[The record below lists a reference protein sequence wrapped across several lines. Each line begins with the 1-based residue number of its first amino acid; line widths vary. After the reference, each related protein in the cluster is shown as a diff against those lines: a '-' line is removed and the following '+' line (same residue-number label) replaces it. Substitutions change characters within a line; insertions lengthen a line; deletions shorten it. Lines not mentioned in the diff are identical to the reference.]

1 LIGSVVLAVGVPA
14 AASAAPP
21 GPAASQITAPADNS
35 YLSVNLDTDPN
46 KTVTVT
52 GTATDAS
59 NNPYTGTVD
68 LDCTAAFG
76 GTPVLFSQGASN
88 VTVTGGS
95 FSTDV
100 KVADL
105 AGGAGNTCVLRAVPH
120 DAGGAVPA
128 DVTPYAGP
136 NLAIGFYD
144 GKDKL
149 VASGPNA
156 GKQYDYLLAGQG
168 FSGQIEPLTSAGD
181 LGARNL
187 GTVGPAPDDT
197 PAQGITFAAETL
209 WNNPSF
215 SDGTKTTIVVDGKNA
230 YTPSSIANP
239 SSELYSGS
247 NAKSGF
253 QPLQATGYSVDPS
266 TGATTLTETDPLVR
280 CVTPNPGDP
289 DPGPRGASTNPAS
302 ATNCPSFTDARVKL
316 VRTITYDHDGAQLYF
331 QDSFQSTDA
340 AQHNVDLRYFNGL
353 QPPVPGDA
361 DTKYKFD
368 WSGADQGNPP
378 HTYSG
383 GDSVAASP
391 VGINTI
397 DILANGG
404 SQTSPSGTLYSR
416 AAITFSGATSGAKFN
431 PGDEYAFELNFLNR
445 TVPATGS
452 LKMNMAY
459 SIAPDQATLDP
470 LVTAAQVRVAQPPVV
485 TTSTGSTAYTEGAA
499 ATPVDSGV
507 TVTDPD
513 SANLSSAQV
522 RISSGFEAGDTL
534 GFTNQSGIS
543 GSYNSA
549 TGVLTLSGSAPVAD
563 YQTAL
568 QSVTYSTASNQ
579 NPSASKTVE
588 FKANDGTADSNLA
601 TKTLAI
607 TPVNTAPTVTT
618 SGGQA
623 SYTEGSTPV
632 QPDPAVNVSDPDSAQ
647 LKGATVSIT
656 GNFTPADGDTLSFTN
671 TANITGSYD
680 AGTGV
685 LTLSGNDTVANYQDA
700 LRSVMFSLTSQN
712 PSSAT
717 RTVRFQA
724 TDTGNAASNTAT
736 RNVGVSAVNNAP
748 TVTTSGGN
756 TAYTEAAAPVTVDAG
771 ITATDPDS
779 ANFAS
784 ATVSISSN
792 FQAGDQLAFA
802 DQNGISGA
810 YDGATGVLTLS
821 GSATKANYQTALR
834 SIQFSTGT
842 DHNPQASKTVS
853 FKVNDGSLDS
863 NTATKGLAITP
874 INDPPTLTTT
884 GSNLSYTEG
893 DGPVAADPGLTVN
906 DPDSAQLQGA
916 TVSVTGNFVAAD
928 DSLGFTN
935 QSGITGSYD
944 AGTGVLTLSG
954 NASVA
959 NYQAAL
965 RTVTY
970 QDSSQSP
977 SGTKTLSFQATDT
990 AGAASNVA
998 TRAVSLTGVNDAPT
1012 VTTTA
1017 GNTAYTQGGPSVTVD
1032 SGAAASDVDS
1042 ANLASAQ
1049 IRISAGFQAGDSLD
1063 FVDQN
1068 GISGS
1073 YNAATGVLT
1082 LSGSA
1087 SVTNY
1092 QTALRSIKYATT
1104 NPTPSASKTVE
1115 FKVNDGALDSNAAT
1129 KGIAVTAV
1137 NSPPT
1142 VTTSGGSTAY
1152 TENAAPT
1159 AVDAAATVTDP
1170 DSATLQSAR
1179 VRISVG
1185 FESTDVLSFTNQNGI
1200 SGSYDAGTGVLT
1212 LTGASTVANYQTAL
1226 RDVKFNSTSDNPGTS
1241 KTVEFNANDG
1251 VAGSNAA
1258 TKDLAITRVD
1268 DPPSAADDSAQVAE
1282 NASASTVDVLA
1293 NDSDVDGGP
1302 KQVVS
1307 VTQPG
1312 HGTAAVTGGG
1322 TGVSYQ
1328 PAANYCNSQQ
1338 GGAPDTFKY
1347 TLNGGS
1353 QANVSISVTCA
1364 GTAAKPVV
1372 TVTKRLAPT
1381 TDPGRFDLRVNGAV
1395 VKAAAGN
1402 GGHGSTPVDSGSD
1415 VIVSEA
1421 AANGHPL
1428 GDYRTA
1434 IDCGTAGSGTGASL
1448 TLTHVTAD
1456 VSCTVTNTRRAVP
1469 RGRLTISHHDTT
1481 VTRGHTIV
1489 RLFCHG
1495 ASGARCRGTLHLE
1508 PTAFTTRLHH
1518 ASATSSGR
1526 SVRFSL
1532 GAGKDKSYAV
1542 HVPKETRAQLARKH
1556 KAVARAVARLS
1567 GGRTVRLLITL
1578 ISH

>member
-1 LIGSVVLAVGVPA
+1 MVLALGIPG
-14 AASAAPP
+14 AASAATD
-21 GPAASQITAPADNS
+21 PAASQITAPANNS
-35 YLSVNLDTDPN
+35 YLSANLDTDPN

-76 GTPVLFSQGASN
+76 GTNFLFSQGASN
-88 VTVTGGS
+88 VTVTGGN
-95 FSTDV
+95 FSTNV

-105 AGGAGNTCVLRAVPH
+105 AGPAGNTCVLRAVPH
-120 DAGGAVPA
+120 DSGGAVPA

-149 VASGPNA
+149 IASGPNA

-187 GTVGPAPDDT
+187 GTVEPAPDDT
-197 PAQGITFAAETL
+197 PDQGITFAAATL

-247 NAKSGF
+247 NGKSGF

-266 TGATTLTETDPLVR
+266 TGSTTLTETNPLVR
-280 CVTPNPGDP
+280 CVTPSPGDP

-302 ATNCPSFTDARVKL
+302 ATNCPSFADAGVKL

-340 AQHNVDLRYFNGL
+340 AQHSIDLRYFNGL
-353 QPPVPGDA
+353 QPPVSGDA
-361 DTKYKFD
+361 DTQYKFD

-383 GDSVAASP
+383 GASVAASP
-391 VGINTI
+391 VGVNTI

-404 SQTSPSGTLYSR
+404 SHTSPSGTLYGR
-416 AAITFSGATSGAKFN
+416 AAITFSGATSGAKFFS
-431 PGDEYAFELNFLNR
+431 GDEYSFELNFLSR

-452 LKMNMAY
+452 LKINTAY
-459 SIAPDQATLDP
+459 SIASDQAALDP
-470 LVTAAQVRVAQPPVV
+470 LVAAAQIRVAQPPTV
-485 TTSTGSTAYTEGAA
+485 TTSAGSTPYTEGAA
-499 ATPVDSGV
+499 ATPVDNAV

-513 SANLSSAQV
+513 STNLSSAQV
-522 RISSGFEAGDTL
+522 RISSGFETGDTL
-534 GFTNQSGIS
+534 GFTNQNGIT
-543 GSYNSA
+543 GSYNA
-549 TGVLTLSGSAPVAD
+549 GTGILTLSGSAAVAD

-568 QSVTYSTASNQ
+568 QSVTYSTGSNQ

-601 TKTLAI
+601 TKSLTI
-607 TPVNTAPTVTT
+607 TPVNNAPTVTT
-618 SGGQA
+618 SSGQA
-623 SYTEGSTPV
+623 SYTESSTPV
-632 QPDPAVNVSDPDSAQ
+632 QPDPAVTVSDPDSAQ
-647 LKGATVSIT
+647 LSSATVAIT

-671 TANITGSYD
+671 TANITGSYN

-685 LTLSGNDTVANYQDA
+685 LTLSGNDSVANYQDA
-700 LRSVMFSLTSQN
+700 LRSVTFSFTSQN
-712 PSSAT
+712 PSTAT
-717 RTVRFQA
+717 RTVSFQA
-724 TDTGNAASNTAT
+724 TDTGSAASNTAT
-736 RNVGVSAVNNAP
+736 RNVGVTAVNNAP

-756 TAYTEAAAPVTVDAG
+756 TAYTEGAAPLAVDGA
-771 ITATDPDS
+771 ITATDPDN
-779 ANFAS
+779 ANLAS

-802 DQNGISGA
+802 NQNGITGS
-810 YDGATGVLTLS
+810 YDAGTGVLTLT

-853 FKVNDGSLDS
+853 FKVNDGTVDS
-863 NTATKGLAITP
+863 NTATKGLAITAT
-874 INDPPTLTTT
+874 NDAPTVTTS

-893 DGPVAADPGLTVN
+893 DGPVAADPGLTVS

-916 TVSVTGNFVAAD
+916 TVSVTSNFVAAD

-935 QSGITGSYD
+935 QSGITGSYN

-970 QDSSQSP
+970 QNSSQNP

-990 AGAASNVA
+990 GAAASNVA
-998 TRAVSLTGVNDAPT
+998 TRNVSLTGVNNAPA
-1012 VTTTA
+1012 VTTT
-1017 GNTAYTQGGPSVTVD
+1017 
-1032 SGAAASDVDS
+1032 
-1042 ANLASAQ
+1042 
-1049 IRISAGFQAGDSLD
+1049 
-1063 FVDQN
+1063 
-1068 GISGS
+1068 SGS
-1073 YNAATGVLT
+1073 TG
-1082 LSGSA
+1082 
-1087 SVTNY
+1087 
-1092 QTALRSIKYATT
+1092 
-1104 NPTPSASKTVE
+1104 
-1115 FKVNDGALDSNAAT
+1115 
-1129 KGIAVTAV
+1129 
-1137 NSPPT
+1137 
-1142 VTTSGGSTAY
+1142 Y

-1159 AVDAAATVTDP
+1159 AVDGGATVTDS
-1170 DSATLQSAR
+1170 DSANLQSAR
-1179 VRISVG
+1179 VRISAG

-1200 SGSYDAGTGVLT
+1200 AGSYDPGTGVLT

-1226 RDVKFNSTSDNPGTS
+1226 RDVKFNSTSENPGTS
-1241 KTVEFNANDG
+1241 KTVEFIVNDG
-1251 VAGSNAA
+1251 TADSNAA
-1258 TKDLAITRVD
+1258 TKNLAITRVD
-1268 DPPSAADDSAQVAE
+1268 DPPTAVDDSTQVAE
-1282 NASASTVDVLA
+1282 NSSASTIDVLA

-1307 VTQPG
+1307 VTQPA
-1312 HGTAAVTGGG
+1312 HGTSAVTGGG

-1328 PAANYCNSQQ
+1328 PAAGYCNNQQ

-1353 QANVSISVTCA
+1353 QANVSVAVTCS
-1364 GTAAKPVV
+1364 GTTAKPVV

-1381 TDPGRFDLRVNGAV
+1381 TDPGRFDLKVNGAV
-1395 VKAAAGN
+1395 VKAAAGD

-1415 VIVSEA
+1415 VTVSEA

-1428 GDYRTA
+1428 GDYTTK
-1434 IDCGTAGSGTGASL
+1434 IDCGTAGSGTGTSL
-1448 TLTHVTAD
+1448 TLTHVSAD
-1456 VSCTVTNTRRAVP
+1456 ASCTVTNTRHAVP
-1469 RGRLTISHHDTT
+1469 RGRLSITHHDTT
-1481 VTRGHTIV
+1481 VTRGHTVV

-1495 ASGARCRGTLHLE
+1495 ATGARCRGTLHLE
-1508 PTAFTTRLHH
+1508 PTDFTTRLHH
-1518 ASATSSGR
+1518 ASARSSGP
-1526 SVRFSL
+1526 SVHFSL
-1532 GAGKDKSYAV
+1532 GAGKDKSYTV
-1542 HVPKETRAQLARKH
+1542 RLPTKTRTQLASKH
-1556 KAVARAVARLS
+1556 KAVARAVAHLS
-1567 GGRTVRLLITL
+1567 DGRTVSRLITL

>member
-1 LIGSVVLAVGVPA
+1 MVLALGIPG
-14 AASAAPP
+14 AASAATD
-21 GPAASQITAPADNS
+21 PAASQITAPANNS
-35 YLSVNLDTDPN
+35 YLSANLDTDPN

-76 GTPVLFSQGASN
+76 GTNFLFSQGASN
-88 VTVTGGS
+88 VTVTGGN
-95 FSTDV
+95 FSTNV

-105 AGGAGNTCVLRAVPH
+105 AGPAGNTCVLRAVPH
-120 DAGGAVPA
+120 DSGGAVPA

-149 VASGPNA
+149 IASGPNA

-181 LGARNL
+181 VGARNL
-187 GTVGPAPDDT
+187 GTVAPAPDDT
-197 PAQGITFAAETL
+197 PAQGITFAAATL

-215 SDGTKTTIVVDGKNA
+215 SDGTKSSIVVDGKNA

-266 TGATTLTETDPLVR
+266 TGSTTLVETNPLVR

-302 ATNCPSFTDARVKL
+302 ATNCPSFTDAGVRL

-340 AQHNVDLRYFNGL
+340 AQHSIDLRYFNGL
-353 QPPVPGDA
+353 QPPASGTDA

-416 AAITFSGATSGAKFN
+416 AAITFSGATSGAKFFS
-431 PGDEYAFELNFLNR
+431 GDEYSFELNFLNR

-470 LVTAAQVRVAQPPVV
+470 LVAAAQVRVAQPPVV
-485 TTSTGSTAYTEGAA
+485 TTSAGSTAYTEGAA
-499 ATPVDSGV
+499 ATPVDGSV

-522 RISSGFEAGDTL
+522 RISSGFESGDTL
-534 GFTNQSGIS
+534 GFANQNGIS
-543 GSYNSA
+543 GSYNA
-549 TGVLTLSGSAPVAD
+549 GTGVLTLSGSAAVSD

-568 QSVTYSTASNQ
+568 QSVTYSTGSNQ
-579 NPSASKTVE
+579 NPSTSKTVE

-623 SYTEGSTPV
+623 SYSEGSTPV
-632 QPDPAVNVSDPDSAQ
+632 QPDPAVNVTDPDSAQ

-656 GNFTPADGDTLSFTN
+656 GNFTPSDGDTLSFTN
-671 TANITGSYD
+671 TANITGTYD

-700 LRSVMFSLTSQN
+700 LRSVMFSFTSQN
-712 PSSAT
+712 PSTAT
-717 RTVRFQA
+717 RTVSFQA

-748 TVTTSGGN
+748 TVTT
-756 TAYTEAAAPVTVDAG
+756 
-771 ITATDPDS
+771 
-779 ANFAS
+779 
-784 ATVSISSN
+784 
-792 FQAGDQLAFA
+792 
-802 DQNGISGA
+802 
-810 YDGATGVLTLS
+810 
-821 GSATKANYQTALR
+821 
-834 SIQFSTGT
+834 
-842 DHNPQASKTVS
+842 
-853 FKVNDGSLDS
+853 
-863 NTATKGLAITP
+863 
-874 INDPPTLTTT
+874 T

-893 DGPVAADPGLTVN
+893 DGPVAADPGLAVS

-970 QDSSQSP
+970 QNSSENP

-998 TRAVSLTGVNDAPT
+998 TRGVTLTGANDAPT

-1032 SGAAASDVDS
+1032 SGATASDVDS

-1049 IRISAGFQAGDSLD
+1049 VRISAGFQAGDSLD
-1063 FVDQN
+1063 FGDQN

-1087 SVTNY
+1087 SVANY
-1092 QTALRSIKYATT
+1092 QAALRSIKYATT

-1137 NSPPT
+1137 NSAPT

-1159 AVDAAATVTDP
+1159 VVDAAVTVTDP

-1200 SGSYDAGTGVLT
+1200 SGSYDAGTGVMT
-1212 LTGASTVANYQTAL
+1212 LTGASTVVNYQAAL

-1241 KTVEFNANDG
+1241 KTVEFTANDG
-1251 VAGSNAA
+1251 VADSNAA
-1258 TKDLAITRVD
+1258 TKDLVITRVD
-1268 DPPSAADDSAQVAE
+1268 DPPVAADDSAQIAE
-1282 NASASTVDVLA
+1282 NASATNVDVLA
-1293 NDSDVDGGP
+1293 NDSDVDGGS

-1307 VTQPG
+1307 VTQPA
-1312 HGTAAVTGGG
+1312 HGTSAVTGGG

-1338 GGAPDTFKY
+1338 GGAPDTFQY

-1381 TDPGRFDLRVNGAV
+1381 TDPGRFDLKVNGAV

-1415 VIVSEA
+1415 VTVSEA

-1434 IDCGTAGSGTGASL
+1434 IDCGTAGSGAGASL

-1456 VSCTVTNTRRAVP
+1456 ISCTVTNTRRAVP

-1481 VTRGHTIV
+1481 VTRGHTLV

-1495 ASGARCRGTLHLE
+1495 ATGARCGGTLHLE
-1508 PTAFTTRLHH
+1508 PTVFTTRLHH
-1518 ASATSSGR
+1518 AAATSSGP
-1526 SVRFSL
+1526 SVRFNL
-1532 GAGKDKSYAV
+1532 AAGKDKSYAV
-1542 HVPKETRAQLARKH
+1542 QVPKETRTQLARKH
-1556 KAVARAVARLS
+1556 KAIARAVARLS
-1567 GGRTVRLLITL
+1567 DGRSVTLLITL